1 METMNYKDVLY
12 RIGYFR
18 NKNNLSARETS
29 LRLGASEGHFN
40 RIERGVIELKVSTL
54 LEFLE
59 MIEITPS
66 EFFYS
71 NPERYKD
78 DKELLDVIKAL
89 SPENRKTILNLAQK
103 LK

>member
-1 METMNYKDVLY
+1 
-12 RIGYFR
+12 
-18 NKNNLSARETS
+18 
-29 LRLGASEGHFN
+29 
-40 RIERGVIELKVSTL
+40 
-54 LEFLE
+54 

-89 SPENRKTILNLAQK
+89 SPENRKTILDLAKK